1 MVLDTLGI
9 ASFLAMV
16 AFLSVL
22 VSNKSSYVTCLLVSR
37 VYNFALRLLSVTTN
51 DAVYIAKHFISLG
64 LYVDDEIEKNFELHN
79 IIWGTLLLA
88 RYHWYH
94 VNVKKDCR
102 QP

>member
-1 MVLDTLGI
+1 MRLGTQNCTHVLIYSCCTWVARAMVLDSLGI

-64 LYVDDEIEKNFELHN
+64 L
-79 IIWGTLLLA
+79 
-88 RYHWYH
+88 
-94 VNVKKDCR
+94 
-102 QP
+102 